1 MNIFKKV
8 SLISAI
14 SMCVLIGN
22 SYALTG
28 EVNTNGLRVRKEKST
43 KSEIITNVYTGD
55 KVEIVEEEGEWTKI
69 KFKDDV
75 GYVKT
80 EFITKKEDDKT
91 PDKKDEKPAT
101 ENKVE
106 DKKEDKKDEQPKKEE
121 KPQEAQKPQTEE
133 IPKTDT
139 VVNQPVSANSVVAN
153 TVIGIKLLPNF
164 MSTTVAQFP
173 QGKELTKMD
182 EITNW
187 VKVTDGTV
195 TGWITKAK
203 VTIGTANSA
212 TTTVPEQVPETKP
225 IEKPKEE
232 KKDKEKP
239 KENDIDRNSNTA
251 KKGKINVETAKVR
264 ETASSKGKFVEFLDY
279 GDIVTIHATEGD
291 WYKITCKGINGYV
304 SKKLITL
311 DNKDNVTS
319 RSSEET
325 KRHEENKPKEPS
337 VNNSAPEV
345 ASATGNEIVNF
356 AKQYLGTKYVV
367 GGKTPETGFDCSG
380 FTRYIYGH
388 FGYSL
393 GTTASSQ
400 KNEGTEIARESM
412 QPGDLIIFYDESK
425 TRVGHV
431 GIYIGN
437 GNFIHSANPQ
447 RGVVIDNI
455 NTSSYYNTRFVS
467 ARRIAK

>member
-91 PDKKDEKPAT
+91 PAKKDEKPQ
-101 ENKVE
+101 EKLP
-106 DKKEDKKDEQPKKEE
+106 KEESKPTDESKPKEEPKPQNEE
-121 KPQEAQKPQTEE
+121 KPNP
-133 IPKTDT
+133 DT
-139 VVNQPVSANSVVAN
+139 AVNPPVSVNSVVAN

-203 VTIGTANSA
+203 VTIGNSNSA
-212 TTTVPEQVPETKP
+212 TTTVPEQVQETKP
-225 IEKPKEE
+225 V
-232 KKDKEKP
+232 EKP
-239 KENDIDRNSNTA
+239 KENEKDKEKDKPKDNNIDRNSNTT

-264 ETASSKGKFVEFLDY
+264 ETASPKGKFVEFLDY
-279 GDIVTIHATEGD
+279 GDIVTIHGSEGD

-304 SKKLITL
+304 SKKLITV

-325 KRHEENKPKEPS
+325 KRKEENKPKEPE
-337 VNNSAPEV
+337 VNTKAPEV
-345 ASATGNEIVNF
+345 ASATGSQIVDF

-367 GGKTPETGFDCSG
+367 GGKSPEIGFDCSG
-380 FTRYIYGH
+380 FTRFVYGH

-400 KNEGTEIARESM
+400 KNEGTEVARESM

-437 GNFIHSANPQ
+437 GNFVHSANPQ

-455 NTSSYYNTRFVS
+455 NTSSYYNIRFVS